1 MIWLWKYFLSE
12 LKRSISYRVE
22 FWIGLLGNIGS
33 QFAVAFFL
41 WRSIYAERGATL
53 LQGFS
58 FGTLMTYYL
67 LSPLVER
74 VIQGG
79 DFGTISR
86 DIYDG
91 GLNKYLVYPVSFFG
105 AKWMSHLAH
114 SAFAAIQLTVVLLVL
129 FGPWSFHSG
138 EDGSGGIDLPR
149 LACAALLIGLSIL
162 VQFSMTAC
170 LELLAFWAD
179 NVWSLNIMMR
189 MIMGLT
195 GGALLPLT
203 FFPEALAQGFRY
215 LPFQCYIDL
224 PVRLLLGRANVGE
237 AFAGMGVAAIWALCL
252 WAAAHLLWRRGLLRY
267 SGAGM

>member
-1 MIWLWKYFLSE
+1 MTWLWKYFLSE

-22 FWIGLLGNIGS
+22 FWIGLFGNIGS

-53 LQGFS
+53 LEGFS
-58 FGTLMTYYL
+58 FGTLMAYYL
-67 LSPLVER
+67 LAPLVER
-74 VIQGG
+74 VIHGS

-105 AKWMSHLAH
+105 AKFMTHLAH
-114 SAFAAIQLTVVLLVL
+114 TAFAAIQLGILWLLLLGPLPHLFGSSASTVV
-129 FGPWSFHSG
+129 
-138 EDGSGGIDLPR
+138 DLPR
-149 LACAALLIGLSIL
+149 MICAAILIGLSIL
-162 VQFSMTAC
+162 VQFFMTAC
-170 LELLAFWAD
+170 LEQVAFWAD

-195 GGALLPLT
+195 GGALLPLA
-203 FFPEALAQGFRY
+203 FFPEAVAQGFRY
-215 LPFQCYIDL
+215 LPFHCFIDL
-224 PVRLLLGRANVGE
+224 PVRLLLGQAKVNE
-237 AFAGMGVAAIWALCL
+237 ALSGMGVAVIWALFL
-252 WAAAHLLWRRGLLRY
+252 SAVANLLWRRGLLRY